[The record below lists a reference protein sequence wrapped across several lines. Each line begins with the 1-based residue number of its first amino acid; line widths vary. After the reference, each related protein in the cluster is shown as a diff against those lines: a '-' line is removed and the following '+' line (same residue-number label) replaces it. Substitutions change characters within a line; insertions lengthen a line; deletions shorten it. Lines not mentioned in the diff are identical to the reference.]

1 MDLTHKGRTI
11 PSDLTVLVVINCTVD
26 LPKFQLMRKE
36 VKKLAIIDS
45 EYNSVSNVDFD
56 FFEQLDE
63 LTISN
68 TGLTEISAD
77 AFEGMGIRSE

>member
-1 MDLTHKGRTI
+1 
-11 PSDLTVLVVINCTVD
+11 
-26 LPKFQLMRKE
+26 MRKE

-77 AFEGMGIRSE
+77 AFEGMGIKSEY

>member
-1 MDLTHKGRTI
+1 
-11 PSDLTVLVVINCTVD
+11 
-26 LPKFQLMRKE
+26 MRKE
-36 VKKLAIIDS
+36 VKKLAIVDS

-77 AFEGMGIRSE
+77 AFEGEDTHSFILYSGALRLIFRFKIKVFGKVLRTSV